1 MVALPCSI
9 CEAKFDNAK
18 DLGTH
23 ILQQHCKDV
32 PSSTTSTEALPVKK
46 EPVEIQT
53 EKSIV
58 MDVDPLVVEKTEE
71 TITPVVPS
79 TPKEMDESLDDTIL
93 PVLPRAATMEET
105 KQRFLMYNLP
115 ADPPNF
121 MRYFLVILINIV
133 FSENIKT
140 IQLEYGFFLSEK
152 KNSST

>member
-32 PSSTTSTEALPVKK
+32 PSTTSTEPLPECKK

-58 MDVDPLVVEKTEE
+58 MDVDPLVLDK
-71 TITPVVPS
+71 
-79 TPKEMDESLDDTIL
+79 TPK
-93 PVLPRAATMEET
+93 VEE
-105 KQRFLMYNLP
+105 K
-115 ADPPNF
+115 
-121 MRYFLVILINIV
+121 LV
-133 FSENIKT
+133 
-140 IQLEYGFFLSEK
+140 
-152 KNSST
+152 